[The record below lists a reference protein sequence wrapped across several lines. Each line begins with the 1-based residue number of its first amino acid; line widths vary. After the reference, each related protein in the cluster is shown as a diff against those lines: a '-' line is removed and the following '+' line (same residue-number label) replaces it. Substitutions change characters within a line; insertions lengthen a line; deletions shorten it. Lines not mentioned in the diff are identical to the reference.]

1 MSGQTAPW
9 LLEQFRAPNGAM
21 LSGGR
26 LYFFVAGSTVLPK
39 KVYADY
45 ALTQELPQ
53 PLVLDA
59 SGFAPEYFMEDGL
72 YKIVVRDSLNIVDSG
87 MLGGLVATRDNV
99 SGAGGGGA
107 PSEDTGKVRVYTGD
121 ILEFLGVKIAP
132 GTGVV
137 FNVTVDD
144 VNGAVIHASATD
156 DPGSDDHK
164 VAVNIDDTVPGY
176 LQTKLV
182 SGGGIGIEVVDH
194 PTLGKLL
201 RLTGLVAPDNQVV
214 VGTGTGAG
222 SSPAFTADDG
232 DVAAS
237 KFQANA
243 TGEAITAPNGSILAR
258 GIAQADSSA
267 WGGAGMAWF
276 GPKGHNPPTDDGTLS
291 GLMVGSAAIL
301 RGAHGS
307 SASMGTGLGNFA
319 VYDSQAAAD
328 VPVSAPAFHQLDA
341 VILTGISYASTY
353 HATICFFGTGTA
365 FAVPAGSSL
374 NRTIRLSNSSA
385 ASIAITGVA
394 MPFSLAPGA
403 SRDLFWSDEIIPRW
417 Y

>member
-1 MSGQTAPW
+1 MSNFTLMPWAPSQW
-9 LLEQFRAPNGAM
+9 LDSLGRVLEFGI
-21 LSGGR
+21 LHF
-26 LYFFVAGSTVLPK
+26 YEAGTLIPK
-39 KVYADY
+39 PTYKKADGSE
-45 ALTQELPQ
+45 ANTNPV
-53 PLVLDA
+53 VLDA
-59 SGFAPEYFMEDGL
+59 AGRARVWLINGEAYD
-72 YKIVVRDSLNIVDSG
+72 IVVHNKNDEFEYSILDV
-87 MLGGLVATRDNV
+87 VA
-99 SGAGGGGA
+99 SGGG
-107 PSEDTGKVRVYTGD
+107 SDEDTGKVRVYAGD
-121 ILEFLGVKIAP
+121 TLDFLGIKIAP
-132 GTGVV
+132 GAGIV

-156 DPGSDDHK
+156 EPGADDHK
-164 VAVNIDDTVPGY
+164 VAVNIDDTAPGY

-182 SGGGIGIEVVDH
+182 SGGGIGIEIVDH

-201 RLTGLVAPDNQVV
+201 RLTGLVVPATEVV
-214 VGTGTGAG
+214 VGNGTGAS
-222 SSPAFTADDG
+222 SSPEFTAIG
-232 DVAAS
+232 GNVNA
-237 KFQANA
+237 KTFRANA

-267 WGGAGMAWF
+267 WGGADTAWF

-291 GLMVGSAAIL
+291 GLTAGDHLVIL
-301 RGAHGS
+301 RARHGGS
-307 SASMGTGLGNFA
+307 VTIGTGIGNLA
-319 VYDSQAAAD
+319 VYNNQAAAD
-328 VPVSAPAFHQLDA
+328 VPASAPAFHQLDA

-353 HATICFFGTGTA
+353 HATICFFGAGTA
-365 FAVPAGSSL
+365 FVVPAGSSL